1 MASLATVSKYDRGAS
16 SDESSGTDSDNS
28 IDSEEIARIQL
39 IEGRI
44 KVGWTAHGGG
54 SDGYYFREKPPSEG
68 EKDKFKAT
76 KMDFINI
83 KDLLEDINTTLR
95 GMFPGEPW
103 KQIEVMSV
111 FRWTSPGASIVSN
124 EDIDDVFRAIFQHPT
139 WVKLYKNKRLY
150 SRDGMGKNEPHLPQ
164 TVGSGE
170 LEWRGPG
177 ELLKDLQVFT
187 YRIGDEE
194 KPDYIRQ
201 IFLNELI
208 SSEYQSKFTQSIS
221 TDFDFWMSRDDGL
234 YGGKD
239 VPELVRKLP
248 DEWTQEG
255 KGPRT
260 TLKDIHDDILLVGKG
275 SAGLLG
281 DRKMADVIKEIII
294 KCAALINDKAE
305 WDKCCKHWEFYP
317 VSCSPITGVEG
328 KKELMKVPD
337 FHKKE
342 KKDFAALQK
351 EKEAVMAG
359 KKKIEHD
366 LKELENQLKEVRKK
380 LGRTVIKLPSQQET
394 LQDDQKEALEL
405 QEQDLLTK
413 INTLEKPIA
422 LKEQLIK
429 KEEERILRGK
439 EGIENFRYKRFN
451 NNPGLWFIYMLNIA
465 KRCRVFHQG
474 RENIKKFVESSLEK
488 LKTNLGEETQEGYVY
503 EISPTD
509 HQFQNTFDCLD
520 PDERKDL
527 YIDIGQF
534 LYQVRQNEQR
544 KLAGVPGFNE
554 VLTYTSVGK
563 LEEEK
568 YNLFDDRQ
576 FGSFMKKLQEGTYL
590 DGRRL
595 LTMIEED
602 WTPPSAETLKELGER
617 GEKVEISLIE
627 HITGYVDAKYLELSA
642 KKMSP
647 VGDVKVDEIPIVIK
661 ILFYVI
667 FNASDP
673 MEGIA
678 KKYRL
683 EPVEKGAKKRGSTAK
698 GNVDR
703 SMGWGLF
710 QEGYDFSTAVHGFI
724 RSVTN
729 RLYRVKEEFGA
740 ERMKTNIRSKVDQLQ
755 NGFGETIPIP
765 VPGRDDLKVEDVH
778 SFLTMAVDYKKDVN
792 EAMRDIMTTAS
803 NFKKLQ
809 AEAYAKDMNIEQI
822 MEAYKEIVYNL
833 MDKQGY
839 GGYRADDYDRFF
851 SNHSRRFVKQQ
862 DNMHAKVII
871 DNKKLEFPRRHGG
884 KKRKKRTR
892 RKGKKKRKRT
902 RKRNKRKCKKR
913 MKKKIICLSAP
924 NKKATRKL
932 IRVTKKL
939 ARMKGIKLSK
949 CSKQRIKKWAKRKKR
964 TRRRRKR

>member
-1 MASLATVSKYDRGAS
+1 MSIRTLSGYNAGI
-16 SDESSGTDSDNS
+16 ESSNDSNDSDNS
-28 IDSEEIARIQL
+28 SDSEEIDKIQL

-44 KVGWTAHGGG
+44 KVCWTAHGGG
-54 SDGYYFREKPPSEG
+54 SDGYYFREPSL
-68 EKDKFKAT
+68 EKGRGDNFKAT
-76 KMDFINI
+76 QRDFINI
-83 KDLLEDINTTLR
+83 KDLLENINTRLKEIYGNET
-95 GMFPGEPW
+95 W

-124 EDIDDVFRAIFQHPT
+124 EAIDDEFRAIFQHPT
-139 WVKLYKNKRLY
+139 WVKLYKNKSLF
-150 SRDGMGKNEPHLPQ
+150 SRDGMGMYEPHLPQ

-170 LEWRGPG
+170 LESRGPG

-187 YRIGDEE
+187 YRVDDEKKE
-194 KPDYIRQ
+194 DYIRQ

-234 YGGKD
+234 YGDKD
-239 VPELVRKLP
+239 IPELVRKLP

-255 KGPRT
+255 KGART

-275 SAGLLG
+275 SAEHLG

-294 KCAALINDKAE
+294 KCAALINDEVE
-305 WDKCCKHWEFYP
+305 WNKCCKHWEFYP

-337 FHKKE
+337 FHEEE
-342 KKDFAALQK
+342 KKAFAALQK
-351 EKEAVMAG
+351 EKEAVMA
-359 KKKIEHD
+359 
-366 LKELENQLKEVRKK
+366 LKDNVELKGLKDELQRVRKQ

-394 LQDDQKEALEL
+394 LQDDQKKALEEQEIVL
-405 QEQDLLTK
+405 ANHIKIIEDPIRQQEQS
-413 INTLEKPIA
+413 
-422 LKEQLIK
+422 IK
-429 KEEERILRGK
+429 KREDDILRPRGK
-439 EGIENFRYKRFN
+439 KDIENFRYKRFN

-474 RENIKKFVESSLEK
+474 RENIKKFVGSSLEK
-488 LKTNLGEETQEGYVY
+488 LKTNLGEETQKDYVY

-509 HQFQNTFDCLD
+509 HQFQNTYDCLD

-534 LYQVRQNEQR
+534 LYQVRQNNERMRADVQ
-544 KLAGVPGFNE
+544 GFNK
-554 VLTYTSVGK
+554 VKTWNKHGK
-563 LEEEK
+563 SEEE
-568 YNLFDDRQ
+568 YNLFDNAQ
-576 FGSFMKKLQEGTYL
+576 FTSFMKKLQEGTYL
-590 DGRRL
+590 DGRKL
-595 LTMIEED
+595 LTIIEED
-602 WTPPSAETLKELGER
+602 CIEGTDK
-617 GEKVEISLIE
+617 GEKSLIE
-627 HITGYVDAKYLELSA
+627 HITGYVDAKYDEMKS
-642 KKMSP
+642 KKKSP
-647 VGDVKVDEIPIVIK
+647 VRDVDKNKIPIVIK

-683 EPVEKGAKKRGSTAK
+683 EHVEEGAKKRGATAK

-710 QEGYDFSTAVHGFI
+710 QGGYDFSTAVHGFI
-724 RSVTN
+724 RSVTD
-729 RLYRVKEEFGA
+729 RLYKVEEEFGA
-740 ERMKTNIRSKVDQLQ
+740 GRMKENIRKKVDQLKFAQ
-755 NGFGETIPIP
+755 EGEK
-765 VPGRDDLKVEDVH
+765 VQGRDDLTVEDVH

-792 EAMRDIMTTAS
+792 EAMRDIMITPA
-803 NFKKLQ
+803 NFAGLDVEDKK
-809 AEAYAKDMNIEQI
+809 EDKI
-822 MEAYKEIVYNL
+822 MEAYKEIVYDL

-839 GGYRADDYDRFF
+839 GGYRADDYDHFF
-851 SNHSRRFVKQQ
+851 SNHSRQFVKQE
-862 DNMHAKVII
+862 DNMHARVII
-871 DNKKLEFPRRHGG
+871 AEGTLIFPKHHGG